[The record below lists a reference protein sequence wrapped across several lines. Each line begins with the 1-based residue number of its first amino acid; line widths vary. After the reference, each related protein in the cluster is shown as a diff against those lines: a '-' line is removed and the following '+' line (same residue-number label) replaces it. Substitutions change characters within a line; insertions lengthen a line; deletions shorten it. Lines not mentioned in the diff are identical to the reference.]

1 MFFRTVYCIHVLL
14 LFQLEKRHKQF
25 EYARMVMEKNRH
37 ELDVKK
43 PPSNAKKDEEKPNK
57 RKTVSTLGNTEQSL
71 PDEVIPRPRQVVE
84 RTSKRQAVSQW
95 A

>member
-1 MFFRTVYCIHVLL
+1 
-14 LFQLEKRHKQF
+14 
-25 EYARMVMEKNRH
+25 MVMEKNRH

-95 A
+95 AWTVESNNKSAWTVDSSL